1 MKVDTEAG
9 YLIKT
14 FANQKDKELTDLAS
28 KLGVTYPHFIN
39 MLKGTKNIN
48 NKQFQKLCQ
57 LLELNKDQRFQ
68 LKEAIFLSN
77 SEIVIPTKNKKKY
90 LLRFYYLLSYKAQYI
105 SEDTIAKCSELIN
118 SNNKKDSKQKD
129 RQ

>member
-9 YLIKT
+9 YLIKM

-77 SEIVIPTKNKKKY
+77 SEIVISTKNKKKY
-90 LLRFYYLLSYKAQYI
+90 LLRFYYLLSYKAQYV
-105 SEDTIAKCSELIN
+105 SEDTIAKCTELIN
-118 SNNKKDSKQKD
+118 SNNKKDNKQKD

>member
-39 MLKGTKNIN
+39 MLKGTKNIS